1 MQYTLT
7 EEQRLIQQTAREFA
21 DTVIAPAADKHNRE
35 AKFPRE
41 IVKELGRMGFLGM
54 LVPEAYGG
62 SAAGNFALVLALEE
76 VNRACASTG
85 VTMSVQSSLVTAPD
99 RPLGLGRPQAAL
111 PAQTRQR
118 RISRRVR
125 AERTG
130 VGQRCRFAGDQ
141 RGARRQ

>member
-1 MQYTLT
+1 VQYPLT

-21 DTVIAPAADKHNRE
+21 DSVIAPAADRHNRE
-35 AKFPRE
+35 GKFPRE

-85 VTMSVQSSLVTAPD
+85 VTMSVQSSLVTAPIVHWASED
-99 RPLGLGRPQAAL
+99 LKKRYLPKLASGEFLGAYAL
-111 PAQTRQR
+111 
-118 RISRRVR
+118 S
-125 AERTG
+125 
-130 VGQRCRFAGDQ
+130 
-141 RGARRQ
+141 